1 MVPLRQYLVHTMA
14 LKAHSAFY
22 LVRKQSLLFDRRKS
36 FRCCLARSQEI
47 LLLCFLVF
55 YIFHSAHPTGWA
67 KSIWEDIPK
76 KSSCSFGFCPN
87 EGEGGG
93 SCPIFLSPFDKWL
106 IKGVYFLQNANNLN
120 FKLFFWL
127 YS

>member
-36 FRCCLARSQEI
+36 FRYCLARSQEI

-76 KSSCSFGFCPN
+76 KTLVLLDFVQMK
-87 EGEGGG
+87 ERGEG
-93 SCPIFLSPFDKWL
+93 PA
-106 IKGVYFLQNANNLN
+106 Q
-120 FKLFFWL
+120 FFCHL
-127 YS
+127 LTSG